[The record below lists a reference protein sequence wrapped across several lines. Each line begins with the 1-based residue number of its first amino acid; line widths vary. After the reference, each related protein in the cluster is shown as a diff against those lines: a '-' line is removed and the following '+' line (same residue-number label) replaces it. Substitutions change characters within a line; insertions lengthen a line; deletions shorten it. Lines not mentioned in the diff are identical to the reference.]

1 MVNWSI
7 DFLFFV
13 DIIINFRTSYINPM
27 TGDESTNPKEIAKN
41 YLKGRF
47 WVDLLATV
55 PIDQIVGVF
64 IHKTHSAKF

>member
-1 MVNWSI
+1 
-7 DFLFFV
+7 
-13 DIIINFRTSYINPM
+13 M

-55 PIDQIVGVF
+55 PLDQIVGVF
-64 IHKTHSAKF
+64 VSNDLSSKF